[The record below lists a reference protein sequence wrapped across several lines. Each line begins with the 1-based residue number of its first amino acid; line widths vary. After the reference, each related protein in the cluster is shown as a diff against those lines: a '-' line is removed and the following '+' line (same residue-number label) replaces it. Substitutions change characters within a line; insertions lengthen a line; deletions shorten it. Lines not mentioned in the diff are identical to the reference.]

1 MLAIK
6 LRRVGK
12 KGQVSFRVA
21 VMEKRSKLQ
30 GKFVE
35 DLGWWNPHFD
45 KSEINKEKALYW
57 LKVGAQPTPTVHNL
71 FVREKILSGPK
82 IPVHKKSKKEVDA
95 KEVKGAAGGE
105 SQAAVPA
112 AQEIPN
118 KETPIDPGS
127 QS

>member
-45 KSEINKEKALYW
+45 KSEINKERASYW

-71 FVREKILSGPK
+71 FVRKKILSGPK
-82 IPVHKKSKKEVDA
+82 MPVHKKSKKEVGVKDA
-95 KEVKGAAGGE
+95 TEGE
-105 SQAAVPA
+105 LQAAVPA
-112 AQEIPN
+112 AQEMPN
-118 KETPIDPGS
+118 KETSIDAAS
-127 QS
+127 QL